1 MKRNEQKYRV
11 RAEKEYA
18 TTKRLLAKPNPA
30 EETSLQD
37 LRNMLDTMLEYQAN
51 EAPPVSFKY
60 AHYPA
65 REGILMYFL
74 YEREVRKDIDEAERL
89 DRDKAIEE
97 AAEELAEELEEM
109 ELDDDD
115 MPLEVDEALRAAE
128 SEVVE
133 ANVNI
138 AQASREVQLKD

>member
-1 MKRNEQKYRV
+1 MKSQRIERIAAKN
-11 RAEKEYA
+11 
-18 TTKRLLAKPNPA
+18 LL
-30 EETSLQD
+30 ETFEDTDLDWLQAF
-37 LRNMLDTMLEYQAN
+37 TMPTLVVCGSEDHDN
-51 EAPPVSFKY
+51 GS
-60 AHYPA
+60 
-65 REGILMYFL
+65 
-74 YEREVRKDIDEAERL
+74 
-89 DRDKAIEE
+89 
-97 AAEELAEELEEM
+97 AEELAEELEEM

>member
-1 MKRNEQKYRV
+1 
-11 RAEKEYA
+11 
-18 TTKRLLAKPNPA
+18 
-30 EETSLQD
+30 
-37 LRNMLDTMLEYQAN
+37 
-51 EAPPVSFKY
+51 
-60 AHYPA
+60 
-65 REGILMYFL
+65 MYFL